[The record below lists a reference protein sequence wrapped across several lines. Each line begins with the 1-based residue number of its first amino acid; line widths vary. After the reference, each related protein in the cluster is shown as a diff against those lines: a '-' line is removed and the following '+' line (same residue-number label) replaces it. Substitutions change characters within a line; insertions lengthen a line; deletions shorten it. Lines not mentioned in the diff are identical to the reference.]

1 MTAVRRVAAEVL
13 LAVGRGRTTLA
24 AEVDRARSPFSDR
37 RDRAL
42 LVELTVGTLRWR
54 NALDALIEAASGRPI
69 ANIDERALAVLRLGV
84 YQLRYLTRVPA
95 HAVVHESVE
104 AVRTLGAVRAAP
116 FVNAVLRSV
125 TRGGNRIQLP
135 KRPSRHRT
143 PRPVAGI
150 PHHFTVPPGM
160 VGGTLA
166 RSLRRDGHRGLVS
179 LQQPNAGR
187 GRSTTCRHLGD
198 RSAPLAAVAGR
209 PRHAGAIRAGGN
221 QSSTGRARAPRARR
235 SRAGPRPGRGL
246 AARRTRR
253 GGTARRA
260 RARPVRVTRW
270 KDDGHGLG
278 SRVHERD
285 AGARTGGGGP
295 SPGTRTSVGRNTS
308 SRAGS
313 RADRPSRC
321 ARTTALRRCV

>member
-1 MTAVRRVAAEVL
+1 MS
-13 LAVGRGRTTLA
+13 GH
-24 AEVDRARSPFSDR
+24 SPSS
-37 RDRAL
+37 A
-42 LVELTVGTLRWR
+42 
-54 NALDALIEAASGRPI
+54 
-69 ANIDERALAVLRLGV
+69 LGV

-135 KRPSRHRT
+135 KRPGDTAR

-150 PHHFTVPPGM
+150 PDHLTVASRM
-160 VGGTLA
+160 AGGTLA
-166 RSLRRDGHRGLVS
+166 RSLRREGHRGLVS

-187 GRSTTCRHLGD
+187 GRSTTCRHLGN

-209 PRHAGAIRAGGN
+209 PRHAGAIRAGRN

-235 SRAGPRPGRGL
+235 SRADPRAGRRL
-246 AARRTRR
+246 AARRARR
-253 GGTARRA
+253 GGTARRT

-278 SRVHERD
+278 SRAHERD
-285 AGARTGGGGP
+285 TDAWTGGGRP
-295 SPGTRTSVGRNTS
+295 SPGTRAPVGRNTS
-308 SRAGS
+308 SRARS
-313 RADRPSRC
+313 RAHRASRC
-321 ARTTALRRCV
+321 ARATALRRRVRRRAGGCTLLRSWHAQP